1 MIRYVSLACGIEAL
15 WRWRA
20 RSLRC
25 SLIKSPAKIPG
36 ACSEEECRPRLCH
49 RSRPDVDATKVTI
62 EALMG
67 MGEH

>member
-1 MIRYVSLACGIEAL
+1 MKFYLSLACGIEYCG
-15 WRWRA
+15 RWRA